1 MGRLMELE
9 ERTVVTYFTPD
20 GFERLSPLLDLTNEQ
35 QGTDGLVSGTDVFGI
50 WLSPKERP
58 RRMIIIPWHYIRA
71 IEFELEGEPG
81 REVTK
86 HIGL

>member
-1 MGRLMELE
+1 MMELE
-9 ERTVVTYFTPD
+9 ERAVVTYFTAD

-58 RRMIIIPWHYIRA
+58 RRIIIIPWHYIRA

-81 REVTK
+81 REVSK